1 MRQYIRQGGGNMCC
15 FVTLFLLIGPRFAL
29 VCMWLF
35 SDIITRVFGSNFI
48 IPLLGII
55 FLPYTAIFYVV
66 VYLYMGMANPFAWA
80 LVILGFIIDI
90 SAYGGGWWGNRG
102 RLRR

>member
-1 MRQYIRQGGGNMCC
+1 MCC
-15 FVTLFLLIGPRFAL
+15 FVSLFLLIGPRFAL

-35 SDIITRVFGSNFI
+35 SDMISRAFGSNFI
-48 IPLLGII
+48 IPILGII
-55 FLPYTAIFYVV
+55 LLPYTMIFYVIV
-66 VYLYMGMANPFAWA
+66 AQYMGMSNPFAWA

-90 SAYGGGWWGNRG
+90 SAYGGGWWGNRH

>member
-1 MRQYIRQGGGNMCC
+1 MCC
-15 FVTLFLLIGPRFAL
+15 FVSLFLLIGPRFAL

-35 SDIITRVFGSNFI
+35 SDMISRAFRGDFI
-48 IPLLGII
+48 IPILGII
-55 FLPYTAIFYVV
+55 LLPYTMIFYVIV
-66 VYLYMGMANPFAWA
+66 AQYMGMSNPFAWL
-80 LVILGFIIDI
+80 LVIVGFIIDI

>member
-1 MRQYIRQGGGNMCC
+1 MCC
-15 FVTLFLLIGPRFAL
+15 FVSLFLLIGPRFAL

-35 SDIITRVFGSNFI
+35 SDMISRAFRGDFI
-48 IPLLGII
+48 IPILGII
-55 FLPYTAIFYVV
+55 LLPYTMIFYVIV
-66 VYLYMGMANPFAWA
+66 AQYMGMSNPFAWA

-90 SAYGGGWWGNRG
+90 SAYGGGWWGNRD